1 MTSDALRNTF
11 VRRTAPRPPGAV
23 TVVLA
28 FATRTLWKIRHNPQQ
43 LFDAVFFPIV
53 VTLVFTYLFGGALA
67 GSTHDYLQYLQP
79 GVLVLAVSLI
89 SMNTGVALNVDV
101 TKGIFDRFRSLPIWR
116 PAVLVGALLG
126 DTLRYASAAT
136 VSVLVGLVL
145 GFRPAGGVG
154 GVVLGVLLI
163 VLFAFSFSW
172 VWTTMGLLARKP
184 ETVMSVSGLA
194 LLPLTFL
201 SNLFVDTHTM
211 PGWLSAA
218 VQVNPV
224 THVVAAVRGLM
235 SGTATAGQAGAALLA
250 CVVLIAV
257 FGVATGVLYRRQSE
271 GEGRLLRR

>member
-1 MTSDALRNTF
+1 MTSAAFTHRA
-11 VRRTAPRPPGAV
+11 APAPPGPF

-28 FATRTLWKIRHNPQQ
+28 FAARTLWKIRHNPQQ

-101 TKGIFDRFRSLPIWR
+101 TKGIFVRSLPIWR

-136 VSVLVGLVL
+136 VSVLAGLAL
-145 GFRPAGGVG
+145 GFRPAGGLP
-154 GVVLGVLLI
+154 GVVLGILLI

-172 VWTTMGLLARKP
+172 VWTTMGLIARKP

-201 SNLFVDTHTM
+201 SNLFVPTDTM

-218 VQVNPV
+218 VQANPV
-224 THVVAAVRGLM
+224 THVVTAVRGLM
-235 SGTATAGQAGAALLA
+235 SGTATTAQIGAALLA
-250 CVVLIAV
+250 CAALIAV
-257 FGVATGVLYRRQSE
+257 FGVATGVLYHRRSE
-271 GEGRLLRR
+271 GEAR

>member
-1 MTSDALRNTF
+1 VTTAAAFT
-11 VRRTAPRPPGAV
+11 RRAAPEPPGAF

-28 FATRTLWKIRHNPQQ
+28 FAARTLWKIRHNPQQ

-126 DTLRYASAAT
+126 DTLRYASAGT
-136 VSVLVGLVL
+136 VSVLVGVL
-145 GFRPAGGVG
+145 LGYRPAGGVG
-154 GVVLGVLLI
+154 GVVLGILLV

-172 VWTTMGLLARKP
+172 VWTTMGLIARKP

-201 SNLFVDTHTM
+201 SNLFVKTDTM
-211 PGWLSAA
+211 PGWLAAA

-235 SGTATAGQAGAALLA
+235 SGTATPAQIGAALLA
-250 CVVLIAV
+250 CAALCAV
-257 FGVATGVLYRRQSE
+257 FGVATGVLYRRRSE
-271 GEGRLLRR
+271 GDGRLLRR